1 MRPGGYEVI
10 EAFGLSYAA
19 LFSGRF
25 RSSPRMQSLLEL
37 APLVAFF
44 VAYSVAGIYVAT
56 TVLMGAMALLLVVDF
71 VRTRRVPPMHGISAV
86 LVFAFGA
93 ATLILH
99 NQRFIQWKPTVF
111 FWLLSVA
118 LFASMWIGKQ
128 PLVQRLLGKALEG
141 QVQISSTTWR
151 RLNLLWVVFYVL
163 LGALN
168 LVVAFNA
175 SEATWVKF
183 KVIGLTLATVVF
195 TGAQLAWLMRRPAE
209 APSAQA

>member
-1 MRPGGYEVI
+1 
-10 EAFGLSYAA
+10 
-19 LFSGRF
+19 
-25 RSSPRMQSLLEL
+25 MQSLLEL

-44 VAYSVAGIYVAT
+44 LAYSVGGIYVAT
-56 TVLMGAMALLLVVDF
+56 SVLMGAMALLLVVDF
-71 VRTRRVPPMHGISAV
+71 VRTRRVPAMHAISAV

-99 NQRFIQWKPTVF
+99 DQRFIQWKPTVF

-118 LFASMWIGKQ
+118 LLGSMWIGKQ

-141 QVQISSTTWR
+141 QVQVADSTWR

-168 LVVAFNA
+168 LVVAFNT

-183 KVIGLTLATVVF
+183 KVIGLTLVTVLF
-195 TGAQLAWLMRRPAE
+195 TGAQLAWLMKRTAE